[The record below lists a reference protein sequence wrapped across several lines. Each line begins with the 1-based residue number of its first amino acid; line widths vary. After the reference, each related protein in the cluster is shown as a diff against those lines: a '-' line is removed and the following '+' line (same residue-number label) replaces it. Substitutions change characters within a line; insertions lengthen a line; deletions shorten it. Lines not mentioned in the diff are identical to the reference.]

1 MGLFWDLIQ
10 QNQISKQANRAD
22 SLEHRVH
29 ALEAQL
35 QDTRL
40 LLGKLLEVLEKQ
52 LDRDLDG
59 DGRVG

>member
-1 MGLFWDLIQ
+1 MFWDLIQ
-10 QNQISKQANRAD
+10 QNRISKQANRAD

-40 LLGKLLEVLEKQ
+40 LLGKLLEVLETH